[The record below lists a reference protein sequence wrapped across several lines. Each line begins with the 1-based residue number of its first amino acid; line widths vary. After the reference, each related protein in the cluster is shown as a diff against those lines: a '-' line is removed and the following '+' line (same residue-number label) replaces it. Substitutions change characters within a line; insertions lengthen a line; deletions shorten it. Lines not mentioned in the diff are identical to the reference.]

1 MPISHQKM
9 RTCQP
14 EKGLVKTI
22 SLILP
27 LLNKRS
33 SIKIWWDCNGV
44 RIFNGEEEREG
55 GWRSLQFNSVEER
68 DSGIITTAGAI
79 KAIIEDPLF
88 SILEEDSNKT
98 EPAWQIRGPCFDHN
112 PTSPAFK
119 FFVKNPIPNVK
130 VSVSFT
136 LRFRF

>member
-55 GWRSLQFNSVEER
+55 DEGLYNSMRLRRV
-68 DSGIITTAGAI
+68 
-79 KAIIEDPLF
+79 
-88 SILEEDSNKT
+88 
-98 EPAWQIRGPCFDHN
+98 
-112 PTSPAFK
+112 
-119 FFVKNPIPNVK
+119 IPV
-130 VSVSFT
+130 
-136 LRFRF
+136 